1 MHARWKLIAE
11 GKMKMQEKMLC
22 KGSGK
27 HVDKSKSTQYVSNN
41 KKYVM

>member
-22 KGSGK
+22 KGMVSMWK
-27 HVDKSKSTQYVSNN
+27 TTKKQYVGNN
-41 KKYVM
+41 KKYLM